1 MINKP
6 ASKSHLSNDHG
17 KVASYKAKLILRILF
32 SVILSQ
38 EQNLVIKE
46 IRIHGR
52 GGQGGVTAAEL
63 LARAAFKEGKWVQA
77 IPFFGAE
84 RRGAPVKAFA
94 RLSDEPILI
103 RSQVYSPDYVVVL
116 DASLLDLVDITE
128 GLKKDGIIII
138 NTRKKPEEI
147 DIKQRR
153 LATVDATGIA
163 LELQLIVAGLP
174 VLNTTMLGAFAK
186 ATEEVKLESVLEV
199 IREEWKGAAGE
210 KNAKGAALAYERL
223 VKNW

>member
-1 MINKP
+1 MN
-6 ASKSHLSNDHG
+6 L
-17 KVASYKAKLILRILF
+17 KVRLIFGLTF

-38 EQNLVIKE
+38 EQNLVLKE

-94 RLSDEPILI
+94 RLSDKPILV
-103 RSQVYSPDYVVVL
+103 RSQVYNPDYVMVL
-116 DASLLDLVDITE
+116 DSSLLELGDVTE
-128 GLKKDGIIII
+128 GLKKDGIVIV
-138 NTRKKPEEI
+138 NTRKKPEELSL
-147 DIKQRR
+147 KQGRV
-153 LATVDATGIA
+153 ASVDATGIA
-163 LELQLIVAGLP
+163 LELELVISGLP
-174 VLNTTMLGAFAK
+174 VLNSTMLGAFAK
-186 ATEEVKLESVLEV
+186 ATEEVKLESVIEA
-199 IREEWKGAAGE
+199 IRQLWPGAAGE
-210 KNAKGAALAYERL
+210 KNAKGASLAYERV